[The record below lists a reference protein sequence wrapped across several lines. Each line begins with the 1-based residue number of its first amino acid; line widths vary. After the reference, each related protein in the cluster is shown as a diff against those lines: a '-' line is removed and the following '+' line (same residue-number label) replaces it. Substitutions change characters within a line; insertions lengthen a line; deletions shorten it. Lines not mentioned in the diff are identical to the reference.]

1 MNWDK
6 LLSTK
11 KFKVESGE
19 ISEYI
24 SGNKFDN
31 PTRTDYNQDHDRI
44 VFSRSFRRL
53 GKKTQVH
60 PFSKNDHTHNRL
72 IHSVEVGAVGRSIGI
87 KVADTLKSQDLL
99 PEKYNAV
106 DIGVIVQAACLAH
119 DIGNP
124 PFGHAG
130 EESLRHWF
138 REESNQKFF
147 TDLSS
152 DELLDLKTYE
162 GNAHALRIVCT
173 TEMYKN
179 QGGMRLTCA
188 TLGTLLKYPWISSLS
203 VNEGKFNIYQ
213 SELNY
218 FKFIAQEL
226 GLKEIIPNKKWARHP
241 LSYLMEAAD
250 DICYGVLDLE
260 EAVEMGIITFDEF
273 CNLFEE
279 IKKEIQDPP
288 LETNQ
293 CCAAI
298 RSKFI
303 GKCIDFVSEEF
314 IRNYDAIMNGNFT
327 QPDFFKNSQNPIAI
341 MLNSS
346 KKLAQEKIY
355 NQPNK
360 VKREIGSYPCLH
372 HLLNLFIPAVNE
384 FYEKEGCLKSL
395 SGRNKSIINLLDKK
409 PNIETKKYQAYLE
422 VLDFIGGM
430 TDNYAINL
438 ATETSGFSKI

>member
-6 LLSTK
+6 LLSPK
-11 KFKVESGE
+11 RFKVESGE

-24 SGNKFDN
+24 SENRTYN

-60 PFSKNDHTHNRL
+60 PFSTNDHTHNRL

-87 KVADTLKSQDLL
+87 KVADTLKSKGLL
-99 PEKYNAV
+99 SKEYNAV

-130 EESLRHWF
+130 EESLRTWF
-138 REESNQKFF
+138 RDKVNSKYFNDITGK
-147 TDLSS
+147 
-152 DELLDLKTYE
+152 ELLDLKTYE

-188 TLGTLLKYPWISSLS
+188 TLGTLLKYPWTSDLS
-203 VNEGKFNIYQ
+203 GNEGKFNIYQ

-218 FKFIAQEL
+218 FKIVAREL
-226 GLKEIIPNKKWARHP
+226 GLKEIIEDKQWSRHP

-260 EAVEMGIITFDEF
+260 DAVEMGIITFDEF
-273 CNLFEE
+273 YSVFKGAIKE
-279 IKKEIQDPP
+279 IKNPP
-288 LETNQ
+288 SDINQ
-293 CCAAI
+293 FCAAI

-303 GKCIDFVSEEF
+303 GKCVDFVSEEF
-314 IRNYDAIMNGNFT
+314 IKNYEEIMDGNFS
-327 QPDFFKNSQNPIAI
+327 QSDFFKKSQHPIALI
-341 MLNSS
+341 LNSS
-346 KKLAQEKIY
+346 KKLARERVY
-355 NQPNK
+355 NQTNK

-372 HLLNLFIPAVNE
+372 HLLNLFIPAINE
-384 FYEKEGCLKSL
+384 YYEKNGCLNSL
-395 SGRNKSIINLLDKK
+395 ASRNKAIINLLDKK
-409 PNIETKKYQAYLE
+409 PDVGISKYQAYLE

-430 TDNYAINL
+430 TDNYAINI